1 MIRGWKKLMCEERLR
16 KIGLTTLEKRHN
28 RADLLEVY
36 KIMTG
41 KEGLDKNKL
50 FNLNERESRGHQ
62 FKIVKKQVRLDVRK
76 YSFSNRIVERWNK
89 LPRDVVMTYSRL

>member
-1 MIRGWKKLMCEERLR
+1 MYEERLR
-16 KIGLTTLEKRHN
+16 KIGLTTLEKRN
-28 RADLLEVY
+28 IRADLLEVY

-50 FNLNERESRGHQ
+50 FNLNRRALRFHQ

-76 YSFSNRIVERWNK
+76 YSFS
-89 LPRDVVMTYSRL
+89 S